1 MSQKRSVLILVFD
14 VAKTCHFL
22 LRTML
27 FRQRTSYGRESDA
40 FQAFFTKSSRKNG
53 VRGREEKRTKKE
65 AATYLSILLSKPIL
79 LRRPRGQRSVTVTT
93 RLLKSG
99 L

>member
-14 VAKTCHFL
+14 AAETCHFL

-27 FRQRTSYGRESDA
+27 FCRRTSYGRESDA
-40 FQAFFTKSSRKNG
+40 FQAFFIKSSRKNS
-53 VRGREEKRTKKE
+53 VRGREEKRRKKE
-65 AATYLSILLSKPIL
+65 AATYLSILLLKSNL
-79 LRRPRGQRSVTVTT
+79 LRQPRGQRSVTVTT